1 MAGAHVMNAVPL
13 CLDLKS
19 AAASLGIS
27 VWVLR
32 RYIEDGLLP
41 VVKFPSAKNDGEVS
55 RRVLVSYDDLKA
67 FRDRFREDVTADA
80 HAQAMRDVRS
90 GSQR

>member
-1 MAGAHVMNAVPL
+1 VTPAPPL

-32 RYIEDGLLP
+32 RYIEDKLIP
-41 VVKFPSAKNDGEVS
+41 TVKFPSAKNAGEQS
-55 RRVLVSYDDLKA
+55 RRVLIKVADLEA
-67 FRDRFREDVTADA
+67 FVNKHRENVTADA
-80 HAQAMRDVRS
+80 HAQAVRDRIA
-90 GSQR
+90 R